1 MNPKYAKQFQGKSKQ
16 NPGNKNDDKTE
27 KKPEKIAIKPLINR
41 TTSK

>member
-16 NPGNKNDDKTE
+16 KNSKDNSTNDA
-27 KKPEKIAIKPLINR
+27 KPVKVPHKPLINR